1 MNREQVLQVA
11 RFLVVGVFNTGF
23 SYAVYAVLLWVGLNF
38 VLANLVAVLLGILF
52 SFRTQGRFVFR
63 NTDKRLIFRFAGCW
77 GAIFLINIGLI
88 ALLMRAG
95 LNSYWAGAVALVP
108 ITVISYFA
116 QKVLVFGP
124 RRPIEPAST

>member
-38 VLANLVAVLLGILF
+38 VLANLGAVLLGILF
-52 SFRTQGRFVFR
+52 SFRTQGRFVFM

-77 GAIFLINIGLI
+77 GAIFLVNIGLI
-88 ALLMRAG
+88 ALLMRSG
-95 LNSYWAGAVALVP
+95 LNSYWAGAIALVP

-124 RRPIEPAST
+124 PRPVEPASP